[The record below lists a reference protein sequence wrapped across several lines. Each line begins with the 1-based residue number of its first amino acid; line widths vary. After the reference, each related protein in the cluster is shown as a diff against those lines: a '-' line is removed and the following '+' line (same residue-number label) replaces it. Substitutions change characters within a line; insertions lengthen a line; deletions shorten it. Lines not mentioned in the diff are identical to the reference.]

1 MALDDVCDDGS
12 AGEDREVFDDDY
24 GGFYGHDD
32 DYYGGYG
39 YDYYGY
45 GDDDDDFLAPVCE
58 KGRIV
63 PTAAA
68 PIPDAPTVECTNT
81 CQWASGLI
89 IVGERRDDAVAA
101 TSGLP
106 IATLGQR

>member
-1 MALDDVCDDGS
+1 MCDDGS

-24 GGFYGHDD
+24 GGFYGYDD

-58 KGRIV
+58 KGTDCKRL
-63 PTAAA
+63 
-68 PIPDAPTVECTNT
+68 CRNL
-81 CQWASGLI
+81 LI
-89 IVGERRDDAVAA
+89 RA
-101 TSGLP
+101 
-106 IATLGQR
+106 